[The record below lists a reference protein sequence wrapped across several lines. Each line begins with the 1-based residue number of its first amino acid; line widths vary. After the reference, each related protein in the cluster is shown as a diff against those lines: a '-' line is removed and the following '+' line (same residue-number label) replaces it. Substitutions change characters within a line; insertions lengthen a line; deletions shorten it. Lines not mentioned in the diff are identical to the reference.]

1 MPLNINTDILEGFS
15 LFSYSFLKKAILLV
29 LFGCG
34 LTQRKGSGIGNY
46 PHRFPAFFDF
56 KYQDDSILVSDRKK
70 GTFFF

>member
-34 LTQRKGSGIGNY
+34 LTQRKGSGIDNY

-56 KYQDDSILVSDRKK
+56 K
-70 GTFFF
+70 